1 MTYGILSSEYNHP
14 EGSIVTRRPRSRVQ
28 PIAGLSLNQTSN
40 LKTRF
45 SLLAL
50 LTFLA
55 CGPPVS
61 AQQSNTTSAYASG
74 PDTTQKLMSL
84 TPSQREGA
92 YLFKQ
97 RCNLCHGP
105 TSMSG
110 FKPYGGR
117 LTKDMV
123 EEHEDVVRK
132 VIMDGT
138 PRMPGFRYGLS
149 ASQVN
154 MVVDYIKTLEKP
166 TTDVKGEKDKAVD

>member
-1 MTYGILSSEYNHP
+1 MTDGILSSEYNHP
-14 EGSIVTRRPRSRVQ
+14 GRSIVTWWAGSRMQ
-28 PIAGLSLNQTSN
+28 SIAGLSLNRTSN
-40 LKTRF
+40 LKTSF
-45 SLLAL
+45 SFLAL

-55 CGPPVS
+55 CGLAVS

-149 ASQVN
+149 ASQIN
-154 MVVDYIKTLEKP
+154 MVVEYMKTLEKP
-166 TTDVKGEKDKAVD
+166 TTDVKGQKDNAVD

>member
-1 MTYGILSSEYNHP
+1 MADGILSSEYNQP
-14 EGSIVTRRPRSRVQ
+14 NRSIVMRRLDSGMR
-28 PIAGLSLNQTSN
+28 PIAGFSHVRTRSFR
-40 LKTRF
+40 TRF
-45 SLLAL
+45 SFLVL
-50 LTFLA
+50 LTYFT
-55 CGPPVS
+55 CGVTVS
-61 AQQSNTTSAYASG
+61 AQQSGTTTAYASG

-149 ASQVN
+149 ASQIN
-154 MVVDYIKTLEKP
+154 MVVEYMKTLETP
-166 TTDVKGEKDKAVD
+166 TTEVKGQKDNAVD

>member
-1 MTYGILSSEYNHP
+1 MKNGIQSSEFNQP
-14 EGSIVTRRPRSRVQ
+14 GRLVVTWRLKFR
-28 PIAGLSLNQTSN
+28 ATLSL
-40 LKTRF
+40 LV
-45 SLLAL
+45 L
-50 LTFLA
+50 LTVFA
-55 CGPPVS
+55 CGLAVS
-61 AQQSNTTSAYASG
+61 AQQSSTASAYASG

-84 TPSQREGA
+84 TPSQKEGA

-149 ASQVN
+149 ASQIN
-154 MVVDYIKTLEKP
+154 MVVEYMRTLEKP
-166 TTDVKGEKDKAVD
+166 ATDVKGQKDNAVD